1 MSVSSVVVPTFRVT
15 SLRISDSTSLK
26 GQTNQRDLMK
36 TKILRNTVVSVFVLV
51 GLATLVTAGTRVA
64 LPANIITVINTN
76 DSGPGSLRQAL
87 IDANDDDTINF
98 DSALNGQKITL
109 TSGQLNVDKDLT
121 ISGPGA
127 NNLAVDGNA
136 QSRVF
141 YINPGKTVT
150 ISDLTITN
158 GSGGGIVNSGLGG
171 NATLAITN
179 CTVSGNSGGGIGNF
193 GRRGSATL
201 TITNCTVSGNSGGG
215 ISTGCLLGSATAT
228 ITNCTVSDNFG
239 RGIANN
245 ATYGG
250 ATLTITNT
258 TVSGNSGGGI
268 ANQNGQ
274 TATARVTVSNST
286 ISSNWADSGGGIYN
300 TACGCCGSSIVTV
313 RNSTISGNAAEHGG
327 GIYNTCGDAELD
339 STILNAN
346 SPGENIFGTVTSLGY
361 NVSSDDGGGY
371 LNGPGDQINIDP
383 LLGPLQD
390 NGGPRFTHALLPDS
404 PAINAGDPSFT
415 PPPDY
420 DQRGPGFERVV
431 NGRIDVGSFEIQSA
445 PTPTPTA
452 TVTPTPTATAR
463 PRPTPTAR
471 PSPSGRPRPTP
482 APR

>member
-1 MSVSSVVVPTFRVT
+1 V
-15 SLRISDSTSLK
+15 K
-26 GQTNQRDLMK
+26 GQTNQGDLTK
-36 TKILRNTVVSVFVLV
+36 TKILRRRVISVFVLV
-51 GLATLVTAGTRVA
+51 GLGALLTAGTRVA

-76 DSGPGSLRQAL
+76 DNGPGSLRQAL
-87 IDANDDDTINF
+87 IDANDGDTIDF
-98 DSALNGQKITL
+98 DPSLKDQKITL
-109 TSGQLNVDKDLT
+109 TSGQLNVDKDVI

-127 NNLAVDGNA
+127 NHLAVDGNA

-193 GRRGSATL
+193 GRSGSTTL

-228 ITNCTVSDNFG
+228 ITNCTVSGNFG
-239 RGIANN
+239 RGIDNS

-258 TVSGNSGGGI
+258 TIRGNSGGGI
-268 ANQNGQ
+268 ANANGQ
-274 TATARVTVSNST
+274 TAKAIVTVSNST

-300 TACGCCGSSIVTV
+300 SACGCCGASIVTV
-313 RNSTISGNAAEHGG
+313 RNSTISSNAAEQGG
-327 GIYNTCGDAELD
+327 GIYNTCGDAELG

-346 SPGENIFGTVTSLGY
+346 SPGENIFGTITSLGY

-390 NGGPRFTHALLPDS
+390 NGGPTFTHALLPDS

-420 DQRGPGFERVV
+420 DQRGPGFDRVV
-431 NGRIDVGSFEIQSA
+431 NGRIDIGSFEIQSA

-452 TVTPTPTATAR
+452 TVTPTPTATAS